1 MKPILSIVIPTYN
14 RCNYL
19 KECLDSIAECSIDSQ
34 KKIEVIIC
42 NNFSQ
47 DKTELAINNFI
58 QSNTHINKIN
68 VISSKELIPAQN
80 NWENGIN
87 NSKASRILLLSDDD
101 KVIYKGLDKIIKE
114 ELFLKYKIDKTKIQ
128 QHNQYLLHK
137 LKKEIF
143 KLASLKKLSLDK
155 FEKGNIIAD
164 YFSGTILLNE
174 SKYDKSY
181 RYLKKLEGLEN
192 SHFPYTSKYLYSL
205 INSANFRSLSIL
217 PNQCNLFVI

>member
-19 KECLDSIAECSIDSQ
+19 KECLDSIAECSIDSL

-58 QSNTHINKIN
+58 QSNTHINNIY
-68 VISSKELIPAQN
+68 VVSSKELIPAQN

-101 KVIYKGLDKIIKE
+101 KVINKGLDKIIKE
-114 ELFLKYKIDKTKIQ
+114 ELFLKYDLFIGGHFIIDSQSKIIAKYNNKNKTDIGLTCIFTKI
-128 QHNQYLLHK
+128 
-137 LKKEIF
+137 
-143 KLASLKKLSLDK
+143 
-155 FEKGNIIAD
+155 
-164 YFSGTILLNE
+164 
-174 SKYDKSY
+174 
-181 RYLKKLEGLEN
+181 
-192 SHFPYTSKYLYSL
+192 
-205 INSANFRSLSIL
+205 SI
-217 PNQCNLFVI
+217 